1 MLRMLL
7 LQRKPKLGHTKT
19 STEPHA
25 GRGLDIAALEP
36 VFYGMVVKV
45 CIGVQTW
52 QRLLLKTNK
61 NALFLSFVNS
71 LLSFHYKRSIQN
83 KPDSTMNKH
92 RDT

>member
-1 MLRMLL
+1 VLL
-7 LQRKPKLGHTKT
+7 LQRKLKLGHTKP
-19 STEPHA
+19 STEPHS

-36 VFYGMVVKV
+36 VFLNGMVVKV
-45 CIGVQTW
+45 RIGVQTW

-83 KPDSTMNKH
+83 KPHSTANKH
-92 RDT
+92 RNT